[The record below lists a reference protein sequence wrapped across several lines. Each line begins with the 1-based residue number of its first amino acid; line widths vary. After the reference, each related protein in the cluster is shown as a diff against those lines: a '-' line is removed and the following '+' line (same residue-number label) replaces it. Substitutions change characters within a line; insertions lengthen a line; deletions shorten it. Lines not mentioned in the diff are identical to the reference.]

1 MNKNQLEKISETL
14 EDFRVLLGRYRKLK
28 NDDVRSRN
36 FFVRNRNPIWDI
48 SQAKYFKTGL
58 LSNLAKNTPIQDLVD
73 DHFIQ
78 RSRAM
83 KFIFSEL
90 DKNENMTESQFISC
104 LKKYCSTVKLTKEE
118 HQKVTIF
125 AKQNPSFLNYEIY
138 LKCNI
143 EVKGLSELIIN

>member
-1 MNKNQLEKISETL
+1 MNSNQLEKISETL
-14 EDFRVLLGRYRKLK
+14 EDFRVLLSRYRKLK
-28 NDDVRSRN
+28 NDDGKSRN

-48 SQAKYFKTGL
+48 SQAKFFKTGL
-58 LSNLAKNTPIQDLVD
+58 VSSSAKDKPTKDLVD

-90 DKNENMTESQFISC
+90 DKNENMTETQFTSC

-118 HQKVTIF
+118 HQKVTAF